1 MMNLFTAFTLG
12 FAAGIILVW
21 MIFWVAK
28 QDT

>member
-1 MMNLFTAFTLG
+1 MMSSFITFTLG

>member
-1 MMNLFTAFTLG
+1 MNLVITFTLG
-12 FAAGIILVW
+12 FAAGIAFVW

>member
-1 MMNLFTAFTLG
+1 MNLFIAFTLG
-12 FAAGIILVW
+12 FATAILFVW

>member
-1 MMNLFTAFTLG
+1 MNIFTAFMLG

>member
-1 MMNLFTAFTLG
+1 MMSSFITFTLG
-12 FAAGIILVW
+12 FAAAILLVW

>member
-1 MMNLFTAFTLG
+1 MMNLVIAFTLG

>member
-1 MMNLFTAFTLG
+1 MMNLVIAFTLG
-12 FAAGIILVW
+12 FVAGIILVW

>member
-1 MMNLFTAFTLG
+1 MNIFTAFTLG
-12 FAAGIILVW
+12 FAAAILLVW

>member
-1 MMNLFTAFTLG
+1 MMSSFITFTLG
-12 FAAGIILVW
+12 FATAILLVW

>member
-1 MMNLFTAFTLG
+1 MMNLFTAFMLG
-12 FAAGIILVW
+12 FAAAILLVW

>member
-1 MMNLFTAFTLG
+1 MNIFTTFTLG
-12 FAAGIILVW
+12 FAAAILLVW

>member
-1 MMNLFTAFTLG
+1 MMNLFTAFMLG

-21 MIFWVAK
+21 AVFWVAK

>member
-12 FAAGIILVW
+12 FAAAILLVW